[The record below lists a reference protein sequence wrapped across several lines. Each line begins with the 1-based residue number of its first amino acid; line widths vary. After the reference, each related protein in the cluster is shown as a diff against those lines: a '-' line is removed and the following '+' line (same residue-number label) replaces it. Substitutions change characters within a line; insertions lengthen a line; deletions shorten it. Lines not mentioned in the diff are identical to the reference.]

1 MNTSIQNSSLPTDEE
16 KLHIASTFINAV
28 KNNEW
33 TALQTILAPDAT
45 WTLPGTSILSGLAA
59 NAEAIIRRAQGLKNF
74 GVNFQLQHILYGLH
88 GITLSLHNTA
98 SRGNL
103 LLDEQ
108 VAIVCQV
115 NDGKIISMAT
125 YLSDVA
131 GINEFFVPGIID

>member
-1 MNTSIQNSSLPTDEE
+1 MNTSIQNNILPTDEQ
-16 KLHIASTFINAV
+16 KLQVAGTFLNAV
-28 KNNEW
+28 KSNDW
-33 TALQTILAPDAT
+33 ATLQTILATDAT
-45 WTLPGTSILSGLAA
+45 WTLPGTSVLSGLAA
-59 NAEAIIRRAQGLKNF
+59 SAEAIVKRAQGLKNF

-88 GITLSLHNTA
+88 GFTLSLHNTA
-98 SRGNL
+98 SRGDL

-115 NDGKIISMAT
+115 NDGKITSMAT